1 MPMGHLIHIANI
13 IVSLFLAPGMILA
26 LGIAVWGVAYTH
38 CESLACY
45 ARARRIVGATFVL
58 YGLALVAEH
67 FVNSSIVVDLV
78 TRLVI
83 VAISMSQAYLFTL
96 TLLTLL
102 DVEFL
107 SARRLRGEAVLPLL
121 ATMAA
126 FTAGALCPVAWHT
139 PIIVAY
145 QVTYGLLLLHYI
157 RLFRSHY
164 AYYEQRMDNYFS
176 DEEQHRL
183 HWVRNS
189 FRWSLCIGVAA
200 LVYSV
205 FPCEATS
212 LPFMLAAM
220 SYYTFYGIHFINY
233 AHIFPHVAS
242 ALAEPV
248 EPMPQE
254 QTTMPTPEEQELLA
268 TADRLMDTTSLY
280 TDAGLTIAQV
290 AVALGRPH
298 RTLSAAISHGRH
310 TTFKAY
316 VNGFR
321 VAKACRLIGE
331 GWLAHHTIDAL
342 GAECGFSSRVH
353 FYRIFKQATG
363 VSPSEYTPEGNN
375 TGKM

>member
-1 MPMGHLIHIANI
+1 MEHLVHIANT
-13 IVSLFLAPGMILA
+13 IVSLFLAPGMMLS

-67 FVNSSIVVDLV
+67 FVNSSIGADLM

-107 SARRLRGEAVLPLL
+107 SSRRLRAEAVLPLL
-121 ATMAA
+121 ATVAA
-126 FTAGALCPVAWHT
+126 FAAGVLCPVAWHT
-139 PIIVAY
+139 SIIVAY
-145 QVTYGLLLLHYI
+145 QVAYALLLLHYI
-157 RLFRSHY
+157 RLFHRHY

-189 FRWSLCIGVAA
+189 FRWSLCIGLAA
-200 LVYSV
+200 LAYSV
-205 FPCEATS
+205 LPCEATS
-212 LPFMLAAM
+212 LPFMLAAV

-233 AHIFPHVAS
+233 AHIFPRVAS
-242 ALAEPV
+242 ALASPV
-248 EPMPQE
+248 ELILQE
-254 QTTMPTPEEQELLA
+254 QTAVPTPEEQELLA
-268 TADRLMDTTSLY
+268 AADRLMEATSLY
-280 TDAGLTIAQV
+280 TDSGLTIAQV

-321 VAKACRLIGE
+321 VAKACRLIEE

-353 FYRIFKQATG
+353 FYRIFKQAMG
-363 VSPSEYTPEGNN
+363 VSPSEYAPEGNN
-375 TGKM
+375 KGKM